1 MNQNQMLD
9 ELAPE
14 ERELAARLSG
24 VAESLQPNSAF
35 VKKTETTLRDAFAA
49 KKEKAMK
56 RSALLWQSLA
66 GAVAV
71 IALALLINW
80 LVRGMA
86 PQVVPTPMPAKNPT
100 VALTIVPTLSPAP
113 TATPQLPSYD
123 WRGTTVYRAT
133 AFPAAPTEV
142 GMYTYSP
149 TNPATIDSARSL
161 AGRFGIQGEVY
172 QAPGNVVGTTSLLVT
187 DGKQRLYVD
196 TDGYF
201 SYYAEYGRVYTGKPI
216 SKETAAGPVDA
227 FLKAHG
233 FDFDYQL
240 EVANGMGD
248 GWFYIVPLPLEGRP
262 IRSDFGQVYGM
273 SVQVSPDGQVVG
285 LNVNLLNL
293 DAQPV
298 GQFGIISAEEAWQ
311 KVIDPNNTLGVL
323 ESVRSAPSGGPQMW
337 VRVYPDNETVTIY
350 GNVSTNPSVEAGKPP
365 FITLDIYTLT
375 GSTTGLEDVGRDVVV
390 EASGQ
395 FVDEGGIRK
404 FRVDAWQSSSQ
415 FSPDYLEGNLRKE
428 GEQVIFSS
436 QGTDYVLNDVPA
448 DVPLPL
454 ENVNLSGFRVEQNF
468 EWQNISYYGENSM
481 GGGGGGGGDF
491 AKLNLSGIPVPWPTP
506 IPAELRVTPEPL
518 PTGQRVEGLRG
529 MLTVNIYEKA
539 DGSRRSDYVFSTTDA
554 TYLLAGD
561 NLQELDAYHNRP
573 VTIWGTV
580 TGYNQNQSP
589 IVALERYEI
598 PFPDLKFQ
606 ILTGTQK
613 LITLDGQ
620 QVTLF
625 TGEDG
630 KSYVQLMPAG
640 VPDNNLIGVE
650 GDKVQ
655 VEALIIPDE
664 TFGGTPAMRTF
675 SGAMAVNP
683 KNGESIPLEITADKP
698 YVLPESLDTAG
709 GSPPTL
715 MIETIELVYYTS
727 DPHYSAA
734 YPEAVTPYIQPVWRF
749 YGHYSNGSEME
760 IFVQALKQEYLLPEA
775 APAVRGG

>member
-1 MNQNQMLD
+1 
-9 ELAPE
+9 
-14 ERELAARLSG
+14 
-24 VAESLQPNSAF
+24 
-35 VKKTETTLRDAFAA
+35 
-49 KKEKAMK
+49 
-56 RSALLWQSLA
+56 
-66 GAVAV
+66 
-71 IALALLINW
+71 
-80 LVRGMA
+80 
-86 PQVVPTPMPAKNPT
+86 
-100 VALTIVPTLSPAP
+100 
-113 TATPQLPSYD
+113 
-123 WRGTTVYRAT
+123 
-133 AFPAAPTEV
+133 
-142 GMYTYSP
+142 
-149 TNPATIDSARSL
+149 
-161 AGRFGIQGEVY
+161 
-172 QAPGNVVGTTSLLVT
+172 
-187 DGKQRLYVD
+187 
-196 TDGYF
+196 
-201 SYYAEYGRVYTGKPI
+201 
-216 SKETAAGPVDA
+216 
-227 FLKAHG
+227 
-233 FDFDYQL
+233 
-240 EVANGMGD
+240 
-248 GWFYIVPLPLEGRP
+248 
-262 IRSDFGQVYGM
+262 
-273 SVQVSPDGQVVG
+273 
-285 LNVNLLNL
+285 
-293 DAQPV
+293 
-298 GQFGIISAEEAWQ
+298 
-311 KVIDPNNTLGVL
+311 
-323 ESVRSAPSGGPQMW
+323 
-337 VRVYPDNETVTIY
+337 
-350 GNVSTNPSVEAGKPP
+350 
-365 FITLDIYTLT
+365 
-375 GSTTGLEDVGRDVVV
+375 
-390 EASGQ
+390 
-395 FVDEGGIRK
+395 
-404 FRVDAWQSSSQ
+404 
-415 FSPDYLEGNLRKE
+415 
-428 GEQVIFSS
+428 
-436 QGTDYVLNDVPA
+436 
-448 DVPLPL
+448 
-454 ENVNLSGFRVEQNF
+454 
-468 EWQNISYYGENSM
+468 
-481 GGGGGGGGDF
+481 
-491 AKLNLSGIPVPWPTP
+491 
-506 IPAELRVTPEPL
+506 
-518 PTGQRVEGLRG
+518 

-664 TFGGTPAMRTF
+664 TFGSTPAMRTF

-734 YPEAVTPYIQPVWRF
+734 YPEAMTPYIQPVWRF

-760 IFVQALKQEYLLPEA
+760 FFVQALKQEYLLPEA